1 MIERLAL
8 RARALRQVRAFF
20 EERGVLEVQTAALGR
35 HAVTDPN
42 IESLAVDCGAA
53 GTRYLQTS
61 PEYAMKRLLA
71 EGSGDIYQVAAVY
84 RAGERSSRHNPEFTL
99 VEWYRLGF
107 SFDALMRE
115 TTDLVRGL
123 VAPRL
128 ALPAEPELV
137 SYAQAFERA
146 LGIDVFDAPDVQLRE
161 TAASAGLAASSIAG
175 TTRDDL
181 LDFLM
186 GGVIGP
192 TLGRGRACCLH
203 GYPASQAALAQI
215 DRDDPRTALRFEL
228 YVEGLELANG
238 FVELADADEQ
248 ARRFD
253 ADNAVRVS
261 RGQARVAPDT
271 RLLAALRAGLPAC
284 AGVAV
289 GFDRVLM
296 LASGAASIDEVL
308 ALPFDEA

>member
-20 EERGVLEVQTAALGR
+20 DERGVLEVQTAALGC

-42 IESLAVDCGAA
+42 IESLAVDAGAA
-53 GTRYLQTS
+53 GIRYLQTS

-71 EGSGDIYQVAAVY
+71 EGSGDIYQLAAVY
-84 RAGERSSRHNPEFTL
+84 RAGERSPRHSPEFTL
-99 VEWYRLGF
+99 VEWYRLGL
-107 SFDALMRE
+107 SFEALMRE
-115 TTDLVRGL
+115 AADLVRLL

-128 ALPAEPELV
+128 ALPADPEFL

-146 LGIDVFDAPDVQLRE
+146 LGIDVFDAPAERLRE
-161 TAASAGLAASSIAG
+161 AAASAGLAASSITGA
-175 TTRDDL
+175 TRDDL
-181 LDFLM
+181 LDFLIS
-186 GGVIGP
+186 GVVGP

-203 GYPASQAALAQI
+203 HYPASQASLAQI

-228 YVEGLELANG
+228 YVDGLELANG

-253 ADNAVRVS
+253 SDKALRAA

-271 RLLAALRAGLPAC
+271 RLLDALRAGLPAC

-296 LASGAASIDEVL
+296 LASGAARIDEVQ
-308 ALPFDEA
+308 ALPFEEA